1 MKFEN
6 IIEEIKVMPIEMKLQ
21 LKELLEKYLIEE
33 WRAEIY
39 KNFKKSRKEYRTGK
53 LRFADKIDDL
63 KRLLLSSMR
72 KMRQIRT
79 VK

>member
-33 WRAEIY
+33 RRAVIH

-63 KRLLLSSMR
+63 KRLLLSSMM